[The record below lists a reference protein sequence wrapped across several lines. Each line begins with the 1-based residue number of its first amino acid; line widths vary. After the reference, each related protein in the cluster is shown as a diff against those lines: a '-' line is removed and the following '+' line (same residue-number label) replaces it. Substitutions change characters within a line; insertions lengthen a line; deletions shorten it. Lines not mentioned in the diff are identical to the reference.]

1 MFAEMLPLLVFTT
14 FAGLA
19 AGAYAVDALCG
30 NGRAGSGAAA
40 PARPWL
46 FPLVCLVLLGLGL
59 CGTLL
64 HLGQPLRFVNG
75 MANPGSMIAQEA
87 YWSIAFGAL
96 MLVDFV
102 LLLRR
107 GASPRAVRVVAA
119 VAAGAL
125 MCVMGWAYFTSYGNP
140 AWAAWQTLPLF
151 VLGDL
156 VMGSA
161 LWALMR
167 EGAYRSDAFAAAFA
181 VLGALAVA
189 SIALIAA
196 HFAGLG
202 YGALPFA
209 AAVVLVVAGVAFGW
223 LAWKD
228 RLSGAVAPVL
238 AFVCAFAGVAVARY
252 AFYAASVL

>member
-87 YWSIAFGAL
+87 YWSIAFGAVIV
-96 MLVDFV
+96 VD
-102 LLLRR
+102 
-107 GASPRAVRVVAA
+107 
-119 VAAGAL
+119 
-125 MCVMGWAYFTSYGNP
+125 
-140 AWAAWQTLPLF
+140 
-151 VLGDL
+151 
-156 VMGSA
+156 
-161 LWALMR
+161 
-167 EGAYRSDAFAAAFA
+167 
-181 VLGALAVA
+181 LAVA
-189 SIALIAA
+189 KAKGDACSR
-196 HFAGLG
+196 
-202 YGALPFA
+202 
-209 AAVVLVVAGVAFGW
+209 W
-223 LAWKD
+223 
-228 RLSGAVAPVL
+228 
-238 AFVCAFAGVAVARY
+238 
-252 AFYAASVL
+252 